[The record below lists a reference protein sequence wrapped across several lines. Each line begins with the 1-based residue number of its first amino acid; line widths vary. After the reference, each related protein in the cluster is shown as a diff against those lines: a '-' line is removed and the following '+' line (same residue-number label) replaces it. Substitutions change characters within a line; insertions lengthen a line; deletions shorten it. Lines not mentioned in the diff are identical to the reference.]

1 MVVKREFKFISQ
13 KFDIPHK
20 FSSKIWEIRES
31 VVLREEID
39 SEDFVYGEIAPVP
52 GFPNQPSIKRVLQ
65 EAEMWRSHEK
75 LPECSALLP
84 ALSCMTSKIWNESEY
99 EKNKHLSG
107 SLLLNSTTTG
117 DHHPCVKRKIG
128 LMPVKEE
135 VIIIKEWLKGLETNC
150 HVRLDANG
158 SLTIEE
164 MKLWAEALANETR
177 IQFLEQPLGDDSRDQ
192 LFAFAEHSPIPLAI
206 DETIVALGNPYLA
219 FKKGWKGYFVIKPTL
234 LKDWNSSLDFVKE
247 FPSKSILST
256 AFESPFGYEALIRA
270 CGYSE
275 LDPGISREPF
285 SQLDTELSCHHADNL
300 RSPAASQTEL
310 NELWSKLI

>member
-1 MVVKREFKFISQ
+1 MKSE
-13 KFDIPHK
+13 
-20 FSSKIWEIRES
+20 IWKE
-31 VVLREEID
+31 
-39 SEDFVYGEIAPVP
+39 P
-52 GFPNQPSIKRVLQ
+52 K
-65 EAEMWRSHEK
+65 
-75 LPECSALLP
+75 
-84 ALSCMTSKIWNESEY
+84 Y
-99 EKNKHLSG
+99 EKIKHFSG

-135 VIIIKEWLKGLETNC
+135 VIMIKEWLKGLETKC

-219 FKKGWKGYFVIKPTL
+219 LKNGWTGYFVIKPTL
-234 LKDWNSSLDFVKE
+234 LNDWNASLDFVKE
-247 FPSKSILST
+247 YTKAILST

-270 CGYSE
+270 CRFSGVRITR
-275 LDPGISREPF
+275 GPF
-285 SQLDTELSCHHADNL
+285 SHLDTELSSHHTANL
-300 RSPAASQTEL
+300 YSPSASQTEL
-310 NELWSKLI
+310 NELWSKII